1 MQNSENEMNRHRLA
15 VNLLLTFAF
24 LSLSAGGA
32 HAQWILVA
40 RRVIGRV
47 QSMTQSPAPN
57 TPRYDV
63 ATVLLEANA
72 DKVYQTVIA
81 TIATHKDYRTV
92 QRNDATRNVEVSNG
106 KLSAGIHVVALHDKV
121 SELVIASVIPP
132 GGESATSFAVGNVL
146 RICQQMKVVCS
157 LEGTP

>member
-1 MQNSENEMNRHRLA
+1 M
-15 VNLLLTFAF
+15 
-24 LSLSAGGA
+24 LSAGGA
-32 HAQWILVA
+32 HAQWIFVA
-40 RRVIGRV
+40 RKVIGRV

-63 ATVLLEANA
+63 ATVMLEADA

-81 TIATHKDYRTV
+81 TIATHKDYKTV
-92 QRNDATRNVEVSNG
+92 QRNDATRNVEVTNG
-106 KLSAGIHVVALHDKV
+106 KLSAGVHVVALQDKV

-146 RICQQMKVVCS
+146 RICQQMKVVCT
-157 LEGTP
+157 LESTP